1 MQPFVVERLDH
12 IVLRVRDLERSIA
25 FYRDVL
31 GCVVVKWRDDL
42 ELAHLRLGTSMLD
55 LVAVSGALGREGGA
69 APGGEGRNLDHFCVR
84 IEPFDEAA
92 LVAHLE
98 GFGLVPQ
105 VPAEIRFG
113 AIPYY
118 PHQPM
123 YLAADIREL
132 TADTGWKPEKPFR
145 EGIAEIVRAAEGK

>member
-55 LVAVSGALGREGGA
+55 LVAVSGSLAGRAVRRRVGKGA
-69 APGGEGRNLDHFCVR
+69 TSIISACASSRSTRPR
-84 IEPFDEAA
+84 
-92 LVAHLE
+92 
-98 GFGLVPQ
+98 
-105 VPAEIRFG
+105 
-113 AIPYY
+113 
-118 PHQPM
+118 
-123 YLAADIREL
+123 
-132 TADTGWKPEKPFR
+132 
-145 EGIAEIVRAAEGK
+145 

>member
-55 LVAVSGALGREGGA
+55 LVAVSGALGR
-69 APGGEGRNLDHFCVR
+69 V
-84 IEPFDEAA
+84 
-92 LVAHLE
+92 
-98 GFGLVPQ
+98 
-105 VPAEIRFG
+105 
-113 AIPYY
+113 
-118 PHQPM
+118 
-123 YLAADIREL
+123 
-132 TADTGWKPEKPFR
+132 
-145 EGIAEIVRAAEGK
+145 

>member
-69 APGGEGRNLDHFCVR
+69 APGGEGRNVDHFCVR

-98 GFGLVPQ
+98 GS
-105 VPAEIRFG
+105 AWSRRFPRKSASAPRATAG
-113 AIPYY
+113 RCTSWARMAI
-118 PHQPM
+118 
-123 YLAADIREL
+123 E
-132 TADTGWKPEKPFR
+132 WS
-145 EGIAEIVRAAEGK
+145 

>member
-69 APGGEGRNLDHFCVR
+69 APVGKGATSTISACASSRSTRPRWSPISRGSAWSRRFPRKSASAPRATAGRCTSSTR
-84 IEPFDEAA
+84 MAIE
-92 LVAHLE
+92 
-98 GFGLVPQ
+98 
-105 VPAEIRFG
+105 
-113 AIPYY
+113 
-118 PHQPM
+118 
-123 YLAADIREL
+123 
-132 TADTGWKPEKPFR
+132 WS
-145 EGIAEIVRAAEGK
+145 

>member
-69 APGGEGRNLDHFCVR
+69 APGGEGRNVDHFCVR

-92 LVAHLE
+92 LVAHLD
-98 GFGLVPQ
+98 GVRPGPAGSRGNPLRRRGRRLVAVLLRP
-105 VPAEIRFG
+105 
-113 AIPYY
+113 
-118 PHQPM
+118 
-123 YLAADIREL
+123 
-132 TADTGWKPEKPFR
+132 GWQSS
-145 EGIAEIVRAAEGK
+145 GAEGAAGGQSCLRERPRAG